1 MTSFAD
7 LFGAELLDT
16 DGKTVVA
23 TADKLKDRVT
33 AVYFS
38 AHWCPPCRGF
48 TPKLAETYTAYKEK
62 GLNFEVVFVS
72 SDCDEQAFDEYFQEQ
87 PWLAL
92 PYADRERKDKL
103 SKKFKVRGIPTL
115 VILDA
120 DTKGAKVPV
129 ADLASKHLLLYFS
142 AHWCPP
148 CRGFTPKLAE
158 AYKAYKEKGLDLEV
172 VFVSSDRDEKSFAEY
187 FGEMPWLALPFAER
201 DRKSAL
207 SKAFDVEG
215 IPTLVI
221 LDKDG
226 S

>member
-72 SDCDEQAFDEYFQEQ
+72 SDRDEQAFDEYFQEQ

-120 DTKGAKVPV
+120 DGSVITTDGRSAVSEDPTGAAFPWKPKPVSELLGGELVLDADTKGAKVPWPISRRSTCCCISPRTG
-129 ADLASKHLLLYFS
+129 ALRAAAS
-142 AHWCPP
+142 
-148 CRGFTPKLAE
+148 RQ
-158 AYKAYKEKGLDLEV
+158 
-172 VFVSSDRDEKSFAEY
+172 SSPRRTRRTRRRASIS
-187 FGEMPWLALPFAER
+187 R
-201 DRKSAL
+201 S
-207 SKAFDVEG
+207 S
-215 IPTLVI
+215 
-221 LDKDG
+221 